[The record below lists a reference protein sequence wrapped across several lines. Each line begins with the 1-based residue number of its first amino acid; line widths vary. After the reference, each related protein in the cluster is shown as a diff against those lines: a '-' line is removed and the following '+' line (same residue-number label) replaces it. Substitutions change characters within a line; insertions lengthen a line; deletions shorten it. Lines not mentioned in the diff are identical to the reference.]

1 MKIKKIL
8 IPTLLVSSLCV
19 MASCRNTEEPSK
31 QSVESSSESSSES
44 GSSQIDEYMGA
55 SLTELVVGAGSAKT
69 SYSLGESLNCEGI
82 YVTAIYADSEKRSL
96 VSSQYKIDASEF
108 RNDREGVYNIHI
120 IFNQGT
126 IRKTATY
133 QVTVASILNKLSTKY
148 LLGIQAS
155 GMKTDY
161 VFGESLDT
169 SNLKVTATYSDF
181 SEEDVTSKVTSDFT
195 AFDTTKLGAY
205 MLKFNYKETYIL
217 GTQTETKSSDTF
229 LLATVDGKIKSI
241 EFESGSTTVEQDSV
255 GPDGTLS
262 TLDMSDW
269 KIKATFINGDFDE
282 VSAYVS
288 PSELV
293 LSDFNSGISGKQTA
307 TISYTHGTMTR
318 ECKVDINVTP
328 IADPDYYFDAS
339 TLTQANNTTLTEE
352 TVLSDVLS
360 AGNKC
365 QIKDESSPKEF
376 GNLSFTKRIQT
387 NGAGKPD
394 TSNYI
399 KFTLE
404 HDATVAIIGRAS
416 AIEKPVN
423 AAGFYDSN
431 MNLKSSSYV
440 YSTTISKYKYELK
453 AGTYYFCDT
462 NYAVQI
468 YGIQIWYK

>member
-1 MKIKKIL
+1 MKFKKIIISTL
-8 IPTLLVSSLCV
+8 IGTSLIGI
-19 MASCRNTEEPSK
+19 ASCRKKDNPSDSN
-31 QSVESSSESSSES
+31 QSSSVESSSNQSSE
-44 GSSQIDEYMGA
+44 YLA
-55 SLTELVVGAGSAKT
+55 AFLTELTVGTGSAKT
-69 SYSLGESLNCEGI
+69 SYSLGETLNTDGL
-82 YVTAIYADSEKRSL
+82 YVTAIYANNEKKSL
-96 VSSQYKIDASEF
+96 TSGEYKIDASEF
-108 RNDREGVYNIHI
+108 RSDKEGVYNIHI
-120 IFNQGT
+120 IYSQEK

-133 QVTVASILNKLSTKY
+133 QVKVSSILNKLSEKY
-148 LLGIQAS
+148 LLGITAS

-161 VFGESLDT
+161 MFGEALDT

-181 SEEDVTSKVTSDFT
+181 SEEDVTSKVTSDFS
-195 AFDTTKLGAY
+195 AFDTNTLGAY
-205 MLKFNYKETYIL
+205 MLKFNYKETYTL
-217 GTQTETKSSDTF
+217 GAQTETKSSDTF
-229 LLATVDGKIKSI
+229 LLATVDGKIQSI
-241 EFESGSTTVEQDSV
+241 EFESGTTTVEQDSV

-262 TLDMSDW
+262 SLDMSDW
-269 KIKATFINGDFDE
+269 KIKATFVNNAYKKTT
-282 VSAYVS
+282 AYVS
-288 PSELV
+288 SSELV
-293 LSDFNSGISGKQTA
+293 LSDFNSGIPGKQTA

-318 ECKVDINVTP
+318 SCNVEINVTP
-328 IADPDYYFDAS
+328 IAAPDYYFDAS
-339 TLTQANNTTLTEE
+339 TLTQANNTTLSAE
-352 TVLSDVLS
+352 TVISDVLS

-431 MNLKSSSYV
+431 MNLKSSSFA

>member
-1 MKIKKIL
+1 MKFKKIIISTL
-8 IPTLLVSSLCV
+8 IGTSLIGI
-19 MASCRNTEEPSK
+19 ASCRKKDNPSDSN
-31 QSVESSSESSSES
+31 QSSSVESSSNQSSE
-44 GSSQIDEYMGA
+44 YLA
-55 SLTELVVGAGSAKT
+55 AFLTELTVGTGSAKT
-69 SYSLGESLNCEGI
+69 SYSLGETLNTDGL
-82 YVTAIYADSEKRSL
+82 YVTAIYANNEKKSL
-96 VSSQYKIDASEF
+96 TSGEYKIDASEF
-108 RNDREGVYNIHI
+108 RSDKEGVYNIHI
-120 IFNQGT
+120 IYSQEK

-133 QVTVASILNKLSTKY
+133 QVTVSSILNKLSEKY
-148 LLGIQAS
+148 LLGITAS

-161 VFGESLDT
+161 MFGEALDT

-181 SEEDVTSKVTSDFT
+181 SEEDVTSKVTSDFS
-195 AFDTTKLGAY
+195 AFDTNTLGAY
-205 MLKFNYKETYIL
+205 MLKFNYKETYTL

-229 LLATVDGKIKSI
+229 LLATVDGKIQSI
-241 EFESGSTTVEQDSV
+241 EFESGTTTVEQDSV

-262 TLDMSDW
+262 SLDMSDW
-269 KIKATFINGDFDE
+269 KIKATFVNNAYKKTT
-282 VSAYVS
+282 AYVS
-288 PSELV
+288 SSELV
-293 LSDFNSGISGKQTA
+293 LSDFNSGIPGKQTA

-318 ECKVDINVTP
+318 SCKVDINVTP
-328 IADPDYYFDAS
+328 IAAPDYYFDAS
-339 TLTQANNTTLTEE
+339 TLTQANNTTLSAE
-352 TVLSDVLS
+352 TVISDVLS

-431 MNLKSSSYV
+431 MNLKSSSFA